1 MKRKLN
7 KWLSGVLAA
16 CVLFTTVPVYAINNI
31 SGTETSTEVVET
43 SEETQSSE
51 IETSN
56 IEETNQES
64 SESIELSET
73 TPEKDS
79 KVENTSTESI
89 ENTIETSSEEQ
100 TSEIANEIL
109 NISPTNLGDEEEP
122 STDNWELGLVFY
134 DSTVDNGK
142 TPLTSIDWDASDGSY
157 KEGTPRV
164 ITVQI
169 NYKNTNAGTT
179 YQPGDLSISIDSL
192 LKGADV
198 SFYNKATSLM
208 QEIVVGAN
216 DSTHTGFNWNYT
228 SKLDSENEYEYGKEC
243 VGSFTFTNA
252 NIIEEKSNFEGS
264 IQIVYTITPRK
275 KTTYNDE
282 HTYSFSNTL
291 KAVLNNTVESNEA
304 NFNYTRTYIHPW
316 QYREYTID
324 KTASKISSL
333 DGLPEG
339 DYYWV
344 KYVFDLN
351 GNCDSSYPYIGT
363 NNHKIIDTFPSEC
376 IVLNES
382 LSKLTA
388 ENDTYTIPAGNWR
401 YYGKLISI
409 YVGYPKSIYND
420 ENGNLNI
427 TNHADLYS
435 QYKDSEEYIYSDDD
449 DVSLNLSNFD
459 FTYSGD
465 LYGISKLFKSS
476 ANYTS
481 LTYYESLIGKDIN
494 VGNGGRP
501 LSRLSPK
508 AIYTGNAMDIKFG
521 DDLLYI
527 TGSDGN
533 YRKLNDNEYYFL
545 TIEFPTTLRNGNGI
559 TISDGKYDCEL
570 WVRYAGNKNF
580 TLYEEF
586 KNGYGGNKTSYAPQG
601 DGMWTFEKND
611 NIVGYYF
618 IIKEMT
624 ESLNCYYENT
634 LTSLGCSCIVIN
646 NATDIA
652 ESGSIF
658 NFAFIQVYIDGVLQ
672 NEADL
677 NSYANFITKDEIAAY
692 DQNTY
697 GLYMQRAVDGV
708 IYSKYKITKP
718 IYEMDGKK
726 DMSSFTQDSANE
738 VFSGKATLTITFN
751 VSRSNPSKHEL
762 KTYGN
767 TLGKEY
773 MIEGFEIYDLLPE
786 GMTLTSTKDDIINS
800 LNGPYRSDFY
810 YIFDSTG
817 QELSV
822 NAYKNLIKKNINIT
836 ITENWNNTNRTYLH
850 ITVNLENNP
859 LFIIAQ
865 GRDFTAL
872 SCSYN
877 YEVSY
882 DSFLEYGNIWTNRAY
897 FEYHNKEKNS
907 IFTYFPYGVIDDGRL
922 DMQESDINQN
932 GNTIEI
938 LGYDSDLS
946 TITSVVSTHQDVQTQ
961 TSSTLS
967 NYSTGT
973 VPAEYG
979 KDYSYKLRVRTGKND
994 VTNLIIYDNLEKWVK
1009 DKNGNFIESAGSK
1022 EYWQGELQSID
1033 TSYAE
1038 SKGYNVKVWYS
1049 ENEKAGTLAEDSSW
1063 KEYIW
1068 PTLITDSEKTVTITS
1083 PNWPNNYPDNM
1094 TETNNYWEQSF
1105 DGAES
1110 IQITFDSASE
1120 LESASYDYLRF
1131 YDRNGKNITNDLFG
1145 ITADKIGGSDL
1156 AGKTVNVPG
1165 DYVKITM
1172 STDGSYQYK
1181 GFSAQLAPMYTVNGT
1196 DNSKIKSL
1204 AFQYLDSEGNP
1215 AVLPANSSTYVE
1227 INMRAPADESIKT
1240 LAYNGCWTQ
1249 WNAIDEFGQTVDFI
1263 TGINSNIVKVAL
1275 PNSII
1280 ENEIPS
1286 IQLNIEKEI
1295 QGTTEAFENM
1305 QLDPNGEYQFMISLV
1320 KQEENEDGSHDVIN
1334 GVISNKKGLVIK
1346 DLSYGTWLIT
1356 ESDDTYFDLVEMIPN
1371 NDEEIIIEGVTLEK
1385 TDKGYVLTIS
1395 DDLSG
1400 DVEFNIKVTN
1410 KIEPNRPYEDK
1421 EEKENLFKILSLD
1434 A

>member
-89 ENTIETSSEEQ
+89 ENTSETSSEEISEEQ
-100 TSEIANEIL
+100 TSEIANEML
-109 NISPTNLGDEEEP
+109 NISPMNLGDEDEP

-198 SFYNKATSLM
+198 TIYNYETSLK

-264 IQIVYTITPRK
+264 IQIVYTITPRE

-351 GNCDSSYPYIGT
+351 GNCNSDYPYIGT

-388 ENDTYTIPAGNWR
+388 ENDTYTIPAGNWL
-401 YYGKLISI
+401 YSGKSIYI

-435 QYKDSEEYIYSDDD
+435 QYMDSEEYIYSDDD

-481 LTYYESLIGKDIN
+481 STYYESLIGKDIN

-533 YRKLNDNEYYFL
+533 YRKLNDNEYYFS
-545 TIEFPTTLRNGNGI
+545 TIQFPPTLRNGNRI

-586 KNGYGGNKTSYAPQG
+586 KNGYGGNKTSDAPQG
-601 DGMWTFEKND
+601 DGFWRFEKND

-634 LTSLGCSCIVIN
+634 STSLGCSFIVIN

-697 GLYMQRAVDGV
+697 GLYMQRAVDDV
-708 IYSKYKITKP
+708 EYRKYEITKP
-718 IYEMDGKK
+718 IYEMQGVKN
-726 DMSSFTQDSANE
+726 MSSFTQDSANE
-738 VFSGKATLTITFN
+738 VFSGKATLEINFN
-751 VSRSNPSKHEL
+751 SNKSNPSKDEF

-800 LNGPYRSDFY
+800 LGGPYRSNVY
-810 YIFDSTG
+810 YIFDSTR

-859 LFIIAQ
+859 LFIIAK

-872 SCSYN
+872 YCSYN

-907 IFTYFPYGVIDDGRL
+907 IFTYFLYGITDGGRL

-932 GNTIEI
+932 GNTTEI
-938 LGYDSDLS
+938 LGYDSDSS

-961 TSSTLS
+961 VQTTNDNFTVGKGTSP
-967 NYSTGT
+967 YDE
-973 VPAEYG
+973 EYT
-979 KDYSYKLRVRTGKND
+979 YKLRVRTGQNAA
-994 VTNLIIYDNLEKWVK
+994 TNMVIANNLEMAFNNKK
-1009 DKNGNFIESAGSK
+1009 
-1022 EYWQGELQSID
+1022 YWQGEFLGVD
-1033 TSYAE
+1033 TSYVENKTFYVYDPSNPNANEEGNVAE
-1038 SKGYNVKVWYS
+1038 KVKVKIYYS
-1049 ENEKAGTLAEDSSW
+1049 ENPEETNLYLTEMTQVIEDSNEVSKEVFITDDDGNILKNTNW
-1063 KEYIW
+1063 KEY
-1068 PTLITDSEKTVTITS
+1068 TDDV
-1083 PNWPNNYPDNM
+1083 
-1094 TETNNYWEQSF
+1094 
-1105 DGAES
+1105 
-1110 IQITFDSASE
+1110 
-1120 LESASYDYLRF
+1120 
-1131 YDRNGKNITNDLFG
+1131 
-1145 ITADKIGGSDL
+1145 DKSS
-1156 AGKTVNVPG
+1156 V
-1165 DYVKITM
+1165 
-1172 STDGSYQYK
+1172 
-1181 GFSAQLAPMYTVNGT
+1181 
-1196 DNSKIKSL
+1196 KSL
-1204 AFQYLDSEGNP
+1204 AFELLNAETGEP
-1215 AVLPANSSTYVE
+1215 AVIPANSLVYVLVT
-1227 INMRAPADESIKT
+1227 MKAPEDPYLNEDVHEEDRPLANDIKT
-1240 LAYNGCWTQ
+1240 FAYNSCWTQ
-1249 WNAIDEFGQTVDFI
+1249 WTAIDSFGQEVDFV

-1275 PNSII
+1275 PYSVDTDELPTVTLKFI
-1280 ENEIPS
+1280 
-1286 IQLNIEKEI
+1286 KEI
-1295 QGTTEAFENM
+1295 SGTDSDFENM
-1305 QLDPNGEYQFMISLV
+1305 LLDKAEERNFKITLTSLTA
-1320 KQEENEDGSHDVIN
+1320 NEDGSYNQIT
-1334 GVISNKKGLVIK
+1334 GL
-1346 DLSYGTWLIT
+1346 LSSAQGLILSKVPIGTYLIT
-1356 ESDDTYFDLVEMIPN
+1356 ESDDIYFDFVEMIPN

-1421 EEKENLFKILSLD
+1421 EEKENLFKIPSLD